1 MKLKKLHQD
10 VYIGLVMVLAFL
22 WATAE
27 GLQIKGEP
35 GVVPVALTLI
45 LLAFGIYVLVDGV
58 VKTKKAEGEM
68 KYTLSWAKI
77 DVSVIAYLGVALY
90 IAVFYL
96 LGYFTATFLFLTA
109 MMQFLKV
116 GSLKKTLII
125 AIAVDVCLYILFVV
139 FFGVNVAKIGCLI

>member
-1 MKLKKLHQD
+1 
-10 VYIGLVMVLAFL
+10 
-22 WATAE
+22 
-27 GLQIKGEP
+27 
-35 GVVPVALTLI
+35 
-45 LLAFGIYVLVDGV
+45 
-58 VKTKKAEGEM
+58 M

-125 AIAVDVCLYILFVV
+125 AIATDVCLYILFVV
-139 FFGVNVAKIGCLI
+139 LFGVNVAKIGCLI

>member
-1 MKLKKLHQD
+1 MKKLHQD

-27 GLQIKGEP
+27 GLQIQGEP
-35 GVVPVALTLI
+35 GVVPVALSAI

-125 AIAVDVCLYILFVV
+125 AIATDVCLYILFVV
-139 FFGVNVAKIGCLI
+139 LFGVNVAKIGCLI